1 MTKYLDNSG
10 LEHFLDNIKGL
21 MRGPSYQQIETYL
34 DAHPEATTTVQ
45 DRAISTEKLGN
56 KAVTTLKL
64 GEKAVTTQKMADN
77 AVTTVKLSD
86 GAVTDAKLATQKV
99 NQPLFSGVPTNGT
112 SGQVLRTLGDGT
124 TEWATV
130 GLPSEAQ
137 TSAALSEWLEDHPD
151 VTTTVQNNSITLD
164 KLSPALANSIPLTRI
179 SDTEIQQIVD
189 ELDSKTVPSP
199 AYAYDTAAD
208 MQADPDLTT
217 NMIVHTNG
225 FSTSGDGKAAWY
237 KIKSSGTANGTTI
250 LALQNGLKAVQ
261 ISENN
266 SVATANIQ
274 DGAVTDQKLA
284 SNAVNAM
291 PTMTASNRG
300 VAKVGTG
307 LTVID
312 DALGLDD
319 NVSEINL
326 GKNGTSADV
335 NFLDKGMKIY
345 AEKDGEGRIYNSGIE
360 SGNSYLKFA
369 AWSSDTEDHSTDD
382 NPITLAVQTPF
393 RLGADST
400 GYSHLDLG
408 GNGDLNLI
416 GSEILEDGT
425 ELRATGIS
433 ADAATGRLR
442 LYGDNIDLS
451 DGNGNNA
458 ELYGTF
464 SMSDLANAIPV
475 TLYHNE
481 DASASATAILSE
493 PAANFKRLTIFY
505 KDDNDVYGSVEVWNP
520 AGKRACL
527 SLTWISGTA
536 SPIEM
541 YQRVRWVI
549 ISGSN
554 ISTYKGSQ
562 DTNYRTGQVK
572 LGTTG
577 SVTNNDYISITHVI
591 GYR

>member
-1 MTKYLDNSG
+1 
-10 LEHFLDNIKGL
+10 
-21 MRGPSYQQIETYL
+21 
-34 DAHPEATTTVQ
+34 
-45 DRAISTEKLGN
+45 
-56 KAVTTLKL
+56 
-64 GEKAVTTQKMADN
+64 
-77 AVTTVKLSD
+77 
-86 GAVTDAKLATQKV
+86 
-99 NQPLFSGVPTNGT
+99 
-112 SGQVLRTLGDGT
+112 
-124 TEWATV
+124 
-130 GLPSEAQ
+130 
-137 TSAALSEWLEDHPD
+137 
-151 VTTTVQNNSITLD
+151 
-164 KLSPALANSIPLTRI
+164 
-179 SDTEIQQIVD
+179 
-189 ELDSKTVPSP
+189 
-199 AYAYDTAAD
+199 
-208 MQADPDLTT
+208 
-217 NMIVHTNG
+217 
-225 FSTSGDGKAAWY
+225 
-237 KIKSSGTANGTTI
+237 
-250 LALQNGLKAVQ
+250 
-261 ISENN
+261 
-266 SVATANIQ
+266 
-274 DGAVTDQKLA
+274 
-284 SNAVNAM
+284 M

-345 AEKDGEGRIYNSGIE
+345 AEKDSEGRIYNSGIE
-360 SGNSYLKFA
+360 SGNSHLKFA
-369 AWSSDTEDHSTDD
+369 AWSSDNDDHSTDD
-382 NPITLAVQTPF
+382 NPITLGVQTPF

-425 ELRATGIS
+425 ELRTTGIS
-433 ADAATGRLR
+433 ADAATGRLK

-451 DGNGNNA
+451 DGNGNSA

-481 DASASATAILSE
+481 DASASTIATLSE
-493 PAANFKRLTIFY
+493 TAANFKQLTIFF
-505 KDDNDVYGSVEVWNP
+505 KDTDSNYSSVDVWSPN
-520 AGKRACL
+520 GKRVAL
-527 SLTWISGTA
+527 SLTWINGA
-536 SPIEM
+536 STQEM

-562 DTNYRTGQVK
+562 DTKYRTGQVK

-577 SVTNNDYISITHVI
+577 SVTNKDYISITHVI